1 MDEVVVDGERRTD
14 LSASVVFLEEVTDA
28 VEAGSADL
36 SADLIDSLDLDEAP
50 LSAELIDFLDEAP
63 LRAEAWDDVLLTTMV
78 VFVWE
83 NNRALL
89 CVSDAILCVSQSHM
103 YVSVTPQQTSM

>member
-14 LSASVVFLEEVTDA
+14 LPASVVFLEEVTDA

-36 SADLIDSLDLDEAP
+36 SADLID
-50 LSAELIDFLDEAP
+50 FLDEAP

-78 VFVWE
+78 VFCLWLHVKE
-83 NNRALL
+83 
-89 CVSDAILCVSQSHM
+89 
-103 YVSVTPQQTSM
+103 YVACQ

>member
-1 MDEVVVDGERRTD
+1 MERSFVDEVVVDGERRTD

-36 SADLIDSLDLDEAP
+36 SADLID
-50 LSAELIDFLDEAP
+50 FLDEAP

-78 VFVWE
+78 VFCLWLHVKE
-83 NNRALL
+83 YACHVVRR
-89 CVSDAILCVSQSHM
+89 M
-103 YVSVTPQQTSM
+103 